1 MSSQLV
7 EALFPAPAYRRTPL
21 GLLGWWES
29 RRLVYNGIVGVSGV
43 ASLAIVETFA
53 WLPPGPHHYLPLAA
67 VLVFGVAANVCYTLG
82 WVVES
87 AMERLWDR
95 DAPLIG
101 PALFRQGVAFS
112 VGLTLLPAAL
122 SVVGWGARLAKAL
135 GLF

>member
-1 MSSQLV
+1 MASQLV

-29 RRLVYNGIVGVSGV
+29 RRLLYNGLVGVSGL
-43 ASLAIVETFA
+43 ASLTVVEVFC
-53 WLPPGPHHYLPLAA
+53 WLPPGPHHYMPLAA
-67 VLVFGVAANVCYTLG
+67 PVVFGIAANVCFTLG
-82 WVVES
+82 WIVES
-87 AMERLWDR
+87 AMERLWGR
-95 DAPLIG
+95 EAPLIG

-112 VGLTLLPAAL
+112 VGLTWLPAAV